1 MAAREPIS
9 LMEPLLPAAGERRL
23 EDLAVRLASDS
34 AALAAQLASPVRDAV
49 GDLVRSMNCYYSNLI
64 EGHNTRPRDIDRALR
79 QDYAQD
85 PERRKLQLEAVAHI
99 HVQSLI
105 DSGRDPQVS
114 PTSTEY
120 LTWVHREFCQL
131 LPDELLWAE
140 NPDTGR
146 RIQVIPG
153 ALRQE
158 TVAVGRLIP
167 PSPEVLPA
175 FLARFDE
182 AYRADRL
189 SRVQQLVAIG
199 AAHHR
204 LLWIHPFLDGN
215 GRVARLVAHAMLK
228 RAGVGSSLW
237 SVSRGLARRVAD
249 YRRLLEA
256 ADEPRRNDVDGRGTL
271 SERALVDFCD
281 FFLDVSVDQVA
292 YMADLLQ
299 PGELLRRIQIY
310 TEDEVRAGRLPEGS
324 FPVLREA
331 VIAGDVE
338 RAHARE
344 LTGYRERKGREVV
357 SDLLRAGLLASE
369 SDRSPVRI
377 AFPVDVIERWFPRL
391 YPAV

>member
-1 MAAREPIS
+1 MAAREPVA
-9 LMEPLLPAAGERRL
+9 LMEPLLPSAGERRL

-34 AALAAQLASPVRDAV
+34 AALAAQLASPVRQAV

-64 EGHNTRPRDIDRALR
+64 EGHDTRPRDIDRALR

-85 PERRKLQLEAVAHI
+85 PERRRLQLEAVAHI

-131 LPDELLWAE
+131 LPDELLWVE

-146 RIQVIPG
+146 RVQVVPG
-153 ALRQE
+153 ALRQD
-158 TVAVGRLIP
+158 TVAIGRLVP

-271 SERALVDFCD
+271 SERALVDFCE
-281 FFLDVSVDQVA
+281 FFLDVCVDQVT
-292 YMADLLQ
+292 YMAELLEAR
-299 PGELLRRIQIY
+299 ELLRRIQLY
-310 TEDEVRAGRLPEGS
+310 TEDEFRAGRLPEGS

-331 VIAGDVE
+331 FLAGEVE

-357 SDLLRAGLLASE
+357 SELLRAGLLVSE

-377 AFPVDVIERWFPRL
+377 AFPVDVVERWFPRL

>member
-1 MAAREPIS
+1 MA
-9 LMEPLLPAAGERRL
+9 PLLPAVGNRRL

-34 AALAAQLASPVRDAV
+34 AALAAQLAAPVRDSV

-105 DSGRDPQVS
+105 DSNRDPQAS

-120 LTWVHREFCQL
+120 VTWVHREFCER
-131 LPDELLWAE
+131 LPEELLWVE

-146 RIQVIPG
+146 RINVVPG
-153 ALRQE
+153 KLRE
-158 TVAVGRLIP
+158 DTVAVGRLVP

-175 FLARFDE
+175 YLARFEE
-182 AYRADRL
+182 AYRSDRL
-189 SRVQQLVAIG
+189 SRVQQLVSVG

-204 LLWIHPFLDGN
+204 LLWIHPFFDGN

-249 YRRLLEA
+249 YRRLLEG
-256 ADEPRRNDVDGRGTL
+256 ADAPRRNDVDGRGTL
-271 SERALVDFCD
+271 SEGALVQFCE
-281 FFLDVSVDQVA
+281 FFLDTCIDQVA
-292 YMADLLQ
+292 YMAELLQ

-310 TEDEVRAGRLPEGS
+310 MEDEVRAGRLPDGS

-331 VIAGDVE
+331 VMAGEVE

-357 SDLLRAGLLASE
+357 SELLRAGLLVSE
-369 SDRSPVRI
+369 SERSPVRI

>member
-1 MAAREPIS
+1 
-9 LMEPLLPAAGERRL
+9 MEPLLPSAGERRL
-23 EDLAVRLASDS
+23 EDFAVRLASDS
-34 AALAAQLASPVRDAV
+34 AALAAQLAPPVRAAV

-85 PERRKLQLEAVAHI
+85 PQRRKLQLEAVAHI

-105 DSGRDPQVS
+105 DTGRDPPVS
-114 PTSTEY
+114 PASTEY

-131 LPDELLWAE
+131 LPDELLWVE

-146 RIQVIPG
+146 RIRVVPG
-153 ALRQE
+153 ELRRD

-167 PSPEVLPA
+167 PSPEVLLA
-175 FLARFDE
+175 FLARFDD
-182 AYRADRL
+182 AYRADRM

-204 LLWIHPFLDGN
+204 LLWIHPFVDGN

-237 SVSRGLARRVAD
+237 SLSRGLARRVTD

-281 FFLDVSVDQVA
+281 FFLDVCVDQVA
-292 YMADLLQ
+292 YMSELLEAR
-299 PGELLRRIQIY
+299 ELLRRIQLY

-331 VIAGDVE
+331 VLAGEVE

-357 SDLLRAGLLASE
+357 SELLRAGLLVSE

-377 AFPVDVIERWFPRL
+377 SFPVDVVERWFPRL

>member
-1 MAAREPIS
+1 MAARAS
-9 LMEPLLPAAGERRL
+9 VALMEPLLPAAGGRRL

-34 AALAAQLASPVRDAV
+34 AALAAQLAPPVRDAV

-64 EGHNTRPRDIDRALR
+64 EGHDTRPRDIDRALR

-85 PERRKLQLEAVAHI
+85 PERRTLQREAVAHI
-99 HVQSLI
+99 HVQSVI
-105 DSGRDPQVS
+105 DSGRDPQAS

-120 LTWVHREFCQL
+120 LTWVHREFCER
-131 LPDELLWAE
+131 LPEELLWVE

-146 RIQVIPG
+146 RIKVVPG
-153 ALRQE
+153 ELRE
-158 TVAVGRLIP
+158 ATVAVGRLVP
-167 PSPEVLPA
+167 PSPEVLPT
-175 FLARFDE
+175 FLARFEE
-182 AYRADRL
+182 AYRSDRL
-189 SRVQQLVAIG
+189 SRVQQLVSVG

-249 YRRLLEA
+249 YRRLLDG
-256 ADEPRRNDVDGRGTL
+256 ADAPRRNDLDGRGTL
-271 SERALVDFCD
+271 SESALVEFCE
-281 FFLDVSVDQVA
+281 FFLDTCVDQVA
-292 YMADLLQ
+292 YMAELLQ
-299 PGELLRRIQIY
+299 PGELLRRIQIHM
-310 TEDEVRAGRLPEGS
+310 EDEIRAGRLPHGS

-331 VIAGDVE
+331 VIAGEVE

-357 SDLLRAGLLASE
+357 SELLRAGLLVSE
-369 SDRSPVRI
+369 SDRSPLRI

>member
-1 MAAREPIS
+1 MAAREPVA
-9 LMEPLLPAAGERRL
+9 LMEPLLPSAGERRL

-34 AALAAQLASPVRDAV
+34 AALAAQLASPVREAV

-85 PERRKLQLEAVAHI
+85 PERRRLQLEAVAHI

-131 LPDELLWAE
+131 LPDELLWVE

-146 RIQVIPG
+146 RIQVVPG
-153 ALRQE
+153 ALRQD
-158 TVAVGRLIP
+158 TVAVGRLVP

-271 SERALVDFCD
+271 SERALVDFCE
-281 FFLDVSVDQVA
+281 FFLDVCVDQVT
-292 YMADLLQ
+292 YMAELLEAR
-299 PGELLRRIQIY
+299 ELLRRIQLY
-310 TEDEVRAGRLPEGS
+310 TEDEFRAGRLPEGS

-331 VIAGDVE
+331 FLAGEVE

-357 SDLLRAGLLASE
+357 SELLRAGLLVSE

-377 AFPVDVIERWFPRL
+377 AFPVDVVERWFPRL

>member
-1 MAAREPIS
+1 MAAREPVA
-9 LMEPLLPAAGERRL
+9 LMEPLLPSAGERRL

-34 AALAAQLASPVRDAV
+34 AALAAQLASPVREAV

-85 PERRKLQLEAVAHI
+85 PERRRLQLEAVAHI
-99 HVQSLI
+99 HVQSLM
-105 DSGRDPQVS
+105 DTGRDPQVS

-131 LPDELLWAE
+131 LPDELLWVE

-146 RIQVIPG
+146 RVQVVPG
-153 ALRQE
+153 ALRQD
-158 TVAVGRLIP
+158 TVAIGRLVP

-271 SERALVDFCD
+271 SERALVDFCE
-281 FFLDVSVDQVA
+281 FFLDVCVDQVT
-292 YMADLLQ
+292 YMAELLKAR
-299 PGELLRRIQIY
+299 ELLRRIQLY
-310 TEDEVRAGRLPEGS
+310 TEDEFRAGRLPEGS

-331 VIAGDVE
+331 FLAGEVE

-357 SDLLRAGLLASE
+357 SELLRAGLLVSA

-377 AFPVDVIERWFPRL
+377 AFPVDVVERWFPRL

>member
-1 MAAREPIS
+1 MTAHEPVA
-9 LMEPLLPAAGERRL
+9 LMEPLLPSAGERRL
-23 EDLAVRLASDS
+23 EDLAVRLASES
-34 AALAAQLASPVRDAV
+34 AALAAQLAPPVRSAV

-85 PERRKLQLEAVAHI
+85 PERRRLQLEALAHI

-105 DSGRDPQVS
+105 DSGQDPQVS

-131 LPDELLWAE
+131 LPDELLWIE

-146 RIQVIPG
+146 RIQVVPG
-153 ALRQE
+153 ALRQD
-158 TVAVGRLIP
+158 TVAVGRLVP
-167 PSPEVLPA
+167 PSPEVLPT

-189 SRVQQLVAIG
+189 SRVQRLVAIG
-199 AAHHR
+199 AVHHR

-237 SVSRGLARRVAD
+237 SVSRGLARRAAD

-271 SERALVDFCD
+271 SERALADFCD
-281 FFLDVSVDQVA
+281 FFLDVCVDQVT
-292 YMADLLQ
+292 YMSELLDAR
-299 PGELLRRIQIY
+299 ELLRRIQLY

-331 VIAGDVE
+331 VLAGEVE

-357 SDLLRAGLLASE
+357 SELLRTGLLVSE

-377 AFPVDVIERWFPRL
+377 AFPVDVVERWFPRL